1 MTIKVTKG
9 NVLITGITGM
19 DGSVMAEQLLSQGHT
34 IYGLVRRSASPNFWR
49 IEHLLNHPKVHL
61 LDGDITSQDSV
72 YRAVESA
79 QPEIIFHLAAQSFVP
94 YSWAAPIN
102 TFEATAMGTLNILEA
117 IRNIN
122 RSIKFY
128 QASSSEMFG
137 KVQETPQKEN
147 TPFYPRSPYGV
158 AKIAAHYATLNYQ
171 ESFGIHAT
179 SGILFNH
186 EHERRGEQ
194 FVTRKITKGVA
205 IYFANKI
212 NNQPYEPIKLG
223 NLDAKRDWGYA
234 GDYVKAMDLI
244 VNYERPE
251 TFVVAT
257 GQTRTVRQWCDTTVS
272 AAAAALNLDSSK
284 VDWKGTKDAEVGYY
298 AGEPLFTVSKDFY
311 RPADVDLLQGDATK
325 ARKLLGW
332 RPETPFE
339 EMVAKM
345 FRHDYGLIKRR
356 MGEFID
362 AFK

>member
-1 MTIKVTKG
+1 MTTKTTKG

-19 DGSVMAEQLLSQGHT
+19 DGSVMADYLLAKGHT
-34 IYGLVRRSASPNFWR
+34 VYGLVRRSASQNFWR

-61 LDGDITSQDSV
+61 LDGDITTQDAV
-72 YRAVESA
+72 HRAVETA

-94 YSWAAPIN
+94 YSWAAPVN
-102 TFEATAMGTLNILEA
+102 TFETTAIGTLNFLEA

-122 RSIKFY
+122 KSIKFY

-137 KVQETPQKEN
+137 KVQETPQKET

-194 FVTRKITKGVA
+194 FVTRKITKGIA
-205 IYFANKI
+205 TYFVKKLNGE
-212 NNQPYEPIKLG
+212 PCEPIKLG

-244 VNYERPE
+244 VNYKTPE
-251 TFVVAT
+251 SFVVAT
-257 GQTRTVRQWCDTTVS
+257 GQTRTVRQWCEATV
-272 AAAAALNLDSSK
+272 AAAASTLNLDHSTIE
-284 VDWKGTKDAEVGYY
+284 WKGSKESEVGYY
-298 AGEPLFTVSKDFY
+298 EGKPLIAVSKDFY
-311 RPADVDLLQGDATK
+311 RPAEVDLLLGDASK
-325 ARKLLGW
+325 AHRLLGW
-332 RPETPFE
+332 RPETSLE
-339 EMVAKM
+339 EMVSRM
-345 FRHDYGLIKRR
+345 FRFDYALAARQQELSCCR
-356 MGEFID
+356 
-362 AFK
+362 